1 MKKLNAAWRPAGDEF
16 KEAKAKLEEM
26 AKETTPFIQ
35 SFSKEYVK
43 QLEKVTLDSVNTHFS
58 AFLLKG
64 LQPLRELFNPPRA
77 SYFNLRA
84 VKKALASLRHSTY
97 LSFLIIARVDPK
109 YQNILRKWLATVDS
123 VSAIFNKYFQ
133 NKPSTRSQVAGYCS
147 VMRENLQKLL
157 EIIPF
162 VE

>member
-1 MKKLNAAWRPAGDEF
+1 MKKLDAAWRPAGEEF

-26 AKETTPFIQ
+26 AKETT
-35 SFSKEYVK
+35 SFMQNFGKQYVK
-43 QLEKVTLDSVNTHFS
+43 QLEKVTLDRVNTHFS

-77 SYFNLRA
+77 SSFNLRA
-84 VKKALASLRHSTY
+84 VKKALAVLKHSTY
-97 LSFLIIARVDPK
+97 LSFLITARVDPK
-109 YQNILRKWLATVDS
+109 YQNTLRKWLATVDS
-123 VSAIFNKYFQ
+123 ITAIFNKYFQ

-147 VMRENLQKLL
+147 VMRENLEQLL
-157 EIIPF
+157 KVIPF